1 MTPLK
6 WAALIG
12 GVVLLIGGVGLFLVV
27 RMVMGH
33 LQTTRS
39 TTPNVTANTPSTP
52 NTNTNS
58 NTPPEPAPAP
68 APAPTDE
75 SLGVLAVQ
83 LPKQVSPARMRI
95 TVFRGDT
102 VALAMSADGKPL
114 NSMKPVDLG
123 KRQLNPGSYRL
134 QFIYRDEKIP
144 PVTVDVHAGE
154 PTSVKPP
161 LRELAQIEYEHGQ
174 ATSSDIQHYKR
185 TVELDPNHV
194 DARLDLAAYYIQK
207 DQWDEVKTQLK
218 ALRRLA
224 PDNADVKRIQEI
236 VAAHDKKEQGGT

>member
-1 MTPLK
+1 MLLVG
-6 WAALIG
+6 AV
-12 GVVLLIGGVGLFLVV
+12 GVFLVV
-27 RMVMGH
+27 RMVLGH
-33 LQTTRS
+33 LQTTRT
-39 TTPNVTANTPSTP
+39 TTPNTTVETPSTP
-52 NTNTNS
+52 TNTS
-58 NTPPEPAPAP
+58 TPPEPVEPVPAP
-68 APAPTDE
+68 ANE
-75 SLGVLAVQ
+75 SVGVLAVQ
-83 LPKQVSPARMRI
+83 LPKQVSPARLRI

-102 VALAMSADGKPL
+102 VALASSADGKPL
-114 NSMKPVDLG
+114 NSMKPADLG

-154 PTSVKPP
+154 PTTVKPP

-174 ATSSDIQHYKR
+174 ATASDIQHYKR

-224 PDNADVKRIQEI
+224 PDNPDVSRIQQF
-236 VAAHDKKEQGGT
+236 VAAHDKKQSGGTP